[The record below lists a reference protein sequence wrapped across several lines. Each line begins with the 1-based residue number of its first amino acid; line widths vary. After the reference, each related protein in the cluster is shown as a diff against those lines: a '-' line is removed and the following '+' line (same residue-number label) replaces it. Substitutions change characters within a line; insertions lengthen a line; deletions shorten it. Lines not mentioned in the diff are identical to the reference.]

1 MYETHTAEGYY
12 PHMTA
17 QVAGLTLH
25 CPLKLAK
32 NGSRL
37 AIRRTG
43 DRENLPLP
51 QRDAQGRLVYVLP
64 GGVDYVPE
72 ASA

>member
-1 MYETHTAEGYY
+1 MYETHTAEGRY
-12 PHMTA
+12 PHVTA

-32 NGSRL
+32 NGSRI
-37 AIRRTG
+37 AIRRTN

-72 ASA
+72 AAA

>member
-12 PHMTA
+12 PHVPT

-51 QRDAQGRLVYVLP
+51 QRDAQGRWVYVLP